1 MFILSTIREN
11 REQRRKGRE
20 VLRDLVT
27 PAGIGR
33 YSAARGNDGPPAG
46 PGGRG
51 AGKERGPTGTRDA
64 ESDKH
69 FRQVARASG
78 EAVEGRAEVA
88 L

>member
-33 YSAARGNDGPPAG
+33 YSADVMGRPGKRRATRWAG
-46 PGGRG
+46 RTGC
-51 AGKERGPTGTRDA
+51 GKGTRA
-64 ESDKH
+64 H
-69 FRQVARASG
+69 GHA
-78 EAVEGRAEVA
+78 
-88 L
+88 

>member
-33 YSAARGNDGPPAG
+33 YSADVMGRPGKRRATRWAGRTGKRQAAQTSPA
-46 PGGRG
+46 
-51 AGKERGPTGTRDA
+51 AWTRNA
-64 ESDKH
+64 CP
-69 FRQVARASG
+69 
-78 EAVEGRAEVA
+78 
-88 L
+88 